1 MDRAA
6 DSAVDGALESG
17 VDEAPGPGAARSAGK
32 RRAALVAAGAAT
44 IVLGLSVRALGE
56 PAWAGPA
63 GDALY
68 AVMVYVAIAFLLP
81 RKPRPLAALAALA
94 ACTAIE
100 LFQLTGIPAALAS
113 AWTPIRLVFGTTF
126 GLFDLAAYAAGAAA
140 GLAADAVISAAAGKA
155 HSPAAQSRRARPR
168 TGRGA

>member
-1 MDRAA
+1 M
-6 DSAVDGALESG
+6 L
-17 VDEAPGPGAARSAGK
+17 
-32 RRAALVAAGAAT
+32 LAAGAAT
-44 IVLGLSVRALGE
+44 VVLGLSVRGFGA

-81 RKPRPLAALAALA
+81 RKPRLLIALAALI

-100 LFQLTGIPAALAS
+100 LFALTGIPAALAS
-113 AWTPIRLVFGTTF
+113 AWPPFRLVFGTTF
-126 GLFDLAAYAAGAAA
+126 GPADLAAYAAGSAT
-140 GLAADAVISAAAGKA
+140 GLAADAGISAAAGKGKHRTA
-155 HSPAAQSRRARPR
+155 PSLSAPSRSAQSPTAQSPTAQAR

>member
-1 MDRAA
+1 M
-6 DSAVDGALESG
+6 L
-17 VDEAPGPGAARSAGK
+17 
-32 RRAALVAAGAAT
+32 LAAGAAT
-44 IVLGLSVRALGE
+44 VVLGLSVRGFGA

-81 RKPRPLAALAALA
+81 RKPRLLIALAALI

-100 LFQLTGIPAALAS
+100 LFALTGIPAALAS
-113 AWTPIRLVFGTTF
+113 VWPPFRLVFGTTF
-126 GLFDLAAYAAGAAA
+126 GPVDLAAYAAGSAA
-140 GLAADAVISAAAGKA
+140 GLAADAGISAAAGKA
-155 HSPAAQSRRARPR
+155 KRRTAQSPTAQSRTAPSLSAPSRSAQSRTAQSPTGQSR